1 MFRRLPFIVLPLL
14 LAACS
19 AASNAPQLIGAAP
32 KVTSVP
38 PPPGVSLIYDS
49 NLTLEVWDVSAAADH
64 AAQIAYDYGGYVS
77 DSQMWKAGNEIY
89 ATLTL
94 AVPVAQ
100 FNKAREA
107 VLRLGTLVNET
118 LTGDPIGGGYGMEW
132 SNYSTLTVNLRPM
145 NTARVWPAPRGW
157 NPADTAGRA
166 FAVFITIFRFIVDA
180 AIWAAIVIGPFVLMG
195 LGVRSLLRRARPKA

>member
-1 MFRRLPFIVLPLL
+1 MFRRLLLIALPLL
-14 LAACS
+14 LAACAS
-19 AASNAPQLIGAAP
+19 SNAPQLIGAAP

-38 PPPGVSLIYDS
+38 PPPGTIIRYDS
-49 NLTLEVWDVSAAADH
+49 NLTLEVWDVSAAADR

-77 DSQMWKAGNEIY
+77 DSQMWKAGNDIY
-89 ATLTL
+89 ATVTL

-100 FNKAREA
+100 FDSAREA

-118 LTGDPIGGGYGMEW
+118 LTGDTLPSGYAAEW
-132 SNYSTLTVNLRPM
+132 YNYSTLTVNLRPV

-166 FAVFITIFRFIVDA
+166 FGVFVLIFRWIVDA
-180 AIWAAIVIGPFVLMG
+180 AIWVAVVAGPFVLMG
-195 LGVRSLLRRARPKA
+195 LGLRSLLRRAKPKT